1 MKPRPIVRR
10 IESYPYQKL
19 LERAHPGPV
28 DKPHGAN
35 ITAESFSG
43 PERDR
48 ALRFRKRWQHARRCI
63 ADDRWHG
70 KVRCE
75 PDITYEQEAGRDFEQ
90 SLCDEIDGQ
99 PHDLLDVWWFDMW
112 IDRAIDMRPALKSPI
127 LGIFILWLL
136 TAVSTPFVRD
146 PQRKNIHAFR
156 RGLAPFTRI
165 PRADE
170 DEERRLLER
179 FMGGDTVAGNVV
191 IAGHIWITEDLAS
204 KYSDQAEYDDL
215 VQDGTF
221 GLYKAARNYKPEK
234 RHRFSTLAY
243 PAVEWAIKDYL
254 DRLRRQQRHESSDE
268 LADKNEDVLGLYRS
282 KSVDYDRSALRE
294 E

>member
-1 MKPRPIVRR
+1 MKPQPIVRR
-10 IESYPYQKL
+10 VESYSHQML
-19 LERAHPGPV
+19 LERARPGPV
-28 DKPHGAN
+28 DKPHRAN

-43 PERDR
+43 PDRDR
-48 ALRFRKRWQHARRCI
+48 ALWFWKRWDHARRCI
-63 ADDRWHG
+63 ADERWHG

-75 PDITYEQEAGRDFEQ
+75 PDITYEQEAGRDLEQ

-112 IDRAIDMRPALKSPI
+112 IDRAIDMRLALKSPI
-127 LGIFILWLL
+127 LGFFILWVFVGLRIR
-136 TAVSTPFVRD
+136 AV
-146 PQRKNIHAFR
+146 A
-156 RGLAPFTRI
+156 APTSGKLSHQGHLSAKSVALV
-165 PRADE
+165 AD
-170 DEERRLLER
+170 
-179 FMGGDTVAGNVV
+179 
-191 IAGHIWITEDLAS
+191 HIWIAKEVAR
-204 KYSDQAEYDDL
+204 KYRDQVEYDDL
-215 VQDGTF
+215 VQQGTF
-221 GLYKAARNYKPEK
+221 GLYKAARKYKPESGFK
-234 RHRFSTLAY
+234 FSTLAY